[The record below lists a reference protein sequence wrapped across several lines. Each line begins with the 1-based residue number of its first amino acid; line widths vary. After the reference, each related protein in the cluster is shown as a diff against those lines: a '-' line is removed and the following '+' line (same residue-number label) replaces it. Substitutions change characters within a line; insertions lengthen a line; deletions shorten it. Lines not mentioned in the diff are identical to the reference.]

1 MSKNIQIALVSKE
14 TLPVFYIINEFRPDE
29 VFLVGTEETTRE
41 MEQIERSAAKMG
53 SVCHRLITKADDMA
67 YTMKQCENVHERCGD
82 NACYCYNLT
91 CGTKLMAFGAL
102 MCAQKHQAQ
111 VVYSDISTYTNFA
124 TMQRMPMQ
132 HMLTTE
138 MIIALQ
144 GQKIKSRDVYRYDA
158 ERTKS
163 ASEVRKFVLRNFQA
177 YSVLI
182 KYYNKNKQ
190 LPNPYNDRKVNYRRS
205 GGELVIEYDDI
216 EVFSSDYHDAFSMVF
231 EGRWWETLVADAVS
245 RWADGR
251 YEVWTNVRFEPKA
264 EAERYDKNEVD
275 VLVNIGNRLLFV
287 ECKSGM
293 FDQDNL
299 YKLSSVSHT
308 YGSYKSKSVIVSFR
322 ENVIRP
328 DLEEKAREMHVKL
341 FVPNRQLSNIGVE
354 LDKIVKSL
362 NA

>member
-158 ERTKS
+158 ERTKC